1 MNFAFSIVLLFIL
14 LGCVMNEKAPCAK
27 GCHAP
32 LTAFYWPVKVLL
44 FSHYCQNKSLNF
56 GHGKL
61 EKVMEKV
68 IESHGISKTSKSTNP
83 VPAYVQ

>member
-27 GCHAP
+27 GCHVT

-44 FSHYCQNKSLNF
+44 FSYYCQNKSLNF